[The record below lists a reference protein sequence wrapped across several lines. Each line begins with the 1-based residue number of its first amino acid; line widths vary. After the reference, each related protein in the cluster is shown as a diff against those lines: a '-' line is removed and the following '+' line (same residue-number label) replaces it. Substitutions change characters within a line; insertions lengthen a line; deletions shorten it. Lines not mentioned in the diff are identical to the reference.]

1 MRGADEGRAQR
12 AGLVGVSFVGK
23 RAEDVLAAAKYA
35 GAGYPVE
42 LIAQGRTAVAAA
54 HARFVGGKEL
64 FSGFTV
70 ENAPASWGELFEND
84 AQPYRFA
91 DVVNNAWRYYDWT
104 DLCR

>member
-1 MRGADEGRAQR
+1 M
-12 AGLVGVSFVGK
+12 
-23 RAEDVLAAAKYA
+23 LAAAKYA